1 MASEINAQTKLY
13 GILGNPVGHSFSP
26 SIHNA
31 AFDHFGINARY
42 LAYEVEKHSLPLAFE
57 GVRSLNLGGA
67 NITIPFKEEAAGLV
81 DEIPEDLDRCVGA
94 INTVVNKDGMLYGYN
109 TDMVGFLT
117 GLHEELNFNPEGKNV
132 LVLGSGGAARA
143 VVFALGRA
151 HANRIVVYNRT
162 FDRAEALVSY
172 AIDFFPETEI
182 DAIDDITDVKN
193 EKEKIDLV
201 VNATSLGMKGDATLA
216 MDLGILENEASVY
229 DLVYAPAQTPLLKEA
244 QRLGMPNAN
253 GLGMLAAQ
261 AALSFELWTGKK
273 EGVREIMLEALKKC
287 L

>member
-26 SIHNA
+26 AIHNA
-31 AFDHFGINARY
+31 AFNRLGINARY
-42 LAYEVEKHSLPLAFE
+42 LAFEVEKHSLPLAFE
-57 GVRSLNLGGA
+57 GVRSLSLAGA
-67 NITIPFKEEAAGLV
+67 NVTIPFKEEAAGLV

-94 INTVVNKDGMLYGYN
+94 INTIVNKEGMLYGYN

-117 GLHEELNFNPEGKNV
+117 ALHEELSFNPDGKNV
-132 LVLGSGGAARA
+132 LVLGAGGAARA

-151 HANRIVVYNRT
+151 HANRIIVHNRT
-162 FDRAEALVSY
+162 FDRADALVSY
-172 AIDFFPETEI
+172 AIDFFPESEI
-182 DAIDDITDVKN
+182 DAIDEISDVKN
-193 EKEKIDLV
+193 EKQGIDLV
-201 VNATSLGMKGDATLA
+201 VNATSLGMKGDHSVP
-216 MDLGILENEASVY
+216 MDLEILEGSPSVY
-229 DLVYAPAQTPLLKEA
+229 DLVYSPAQTPFLKA
-244 QRLGMPNAN
+244 ADKLGLPTAN

-273 EGVREIMLEALKKC
+273 ESVREIMLETLKKC